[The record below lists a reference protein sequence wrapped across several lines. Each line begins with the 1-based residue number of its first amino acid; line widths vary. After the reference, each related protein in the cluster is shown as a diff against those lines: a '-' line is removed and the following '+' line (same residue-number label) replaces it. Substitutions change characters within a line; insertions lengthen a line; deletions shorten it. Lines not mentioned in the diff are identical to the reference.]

1 MKEELKD
8 ELKALLNDALKAVEE
23 GDEEVAKAKIKEA
36 GDKILLP
43 GTGTNGPMR

>member
-8 ELKALLNDALKAVEE
+8 ELKVLLNEALKAVEE
-23 GDEEVAKAKIKEA
+23 GNEEVVKAKIKQA

-43 GTGTNGPMR
+43 GTGTNGPM